1 MGREVKRVA
10 LDFDWPLSK
19 VWKGFINNSFA
30 SNMWKETEPPE
41 GPGWQMWE
49 TVSDGSPISPV
60 FKTPEELARYMADN
74 PWGASRGETYEQWLA
89 MIKEGWAP
97 SMVIAGGKFMSGV
110 EFVSETTKEPKQ

>member
-49 TVSDGSPISPV
+49 TVSEGSPISPV
-60 FKTPEELARYMADN
+60 FKTKEELARYLVN
-74 PWGASRGETYEQWLA
+74 NRWSRGESFEQWLA
-89 MIKEGWAP
+89 LIKEGWAP
-97 SMVIAGGKFMSGV
+97 SMVIVDGRCMSGV
-110 EFVSETTKEPKQ
+110 EFVSEMTKEPKQ